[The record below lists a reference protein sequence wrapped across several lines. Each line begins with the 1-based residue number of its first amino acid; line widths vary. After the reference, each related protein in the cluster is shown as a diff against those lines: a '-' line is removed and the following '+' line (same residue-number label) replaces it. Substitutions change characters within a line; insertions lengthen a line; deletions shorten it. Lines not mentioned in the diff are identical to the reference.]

1 MDNTPVPMI
10 NIDKQRRIGEL
21 TFKVQMLQTQIQQL
35 RQSIQQST
43 ADPNIIQYTP
53 VLDDAFN
60 TWIKN
65 PGCR

>member
-1 MDNTPVPMI
+1 TDI
-10 NIDKQRRIGEL
+10 QKLQRIGEL
-21 TFKVQMLQTQIQQL
+21 TFKVQLLQTQIQQL